1 MKWFCLY
8 IAIVKR
14 VVLVV
19 VYALYKSRLLSL
31 FKKKEV
37 LYHFHLWTCR
47 YINHIKCK
55 QNFIFH
61 FRNIKQIFDCS
72 KEKNTVAES
81 VPTYLSLVKVRNSFG
96 AGRNSLWDRSEF
108 SLGQSVLLFGT
119 GRIPFGTVC
128 TPFGGRSELPLR
140 QVGTPFRPGRNSWGR
155 SELLLRQV
163 GTPFGLGRKSLW
175 GRSKVPLGQGGCP
188 FRGRSELPLGQ
199 VGTPFGADRNSFWDT
214 RDSPWGKSELHLG
227 LVGTPSATGRDKA
240 KKTLLKSI
248 SHSDPRRIQAEGLE
262 VVLIR
267 RTISIITAVLAA
279 NKTVKSRYEPNA
291 NGDYKR
297 DKSTVSG
304 KNGSLNY
311 RSKTINKKK

>member
-199 VGTPFGADRNSFWDT
+199 IGTLSGILGTPLGASRNSIWDWSELLLRQVGTRP
-214 RDSPWGKSELHLG
+214 
-227 LVGTPSATGRDKA
+227 